1 MIFASDLV
9 DWHALWQVIYI
20 SAAAGLLISISMG
33 VAVVSSLRAQDDRA
47 AGRDGSAVALTAVAV
62 VGVAIVV
69 AAVIYGIYYI
79 TSK

>member
-20 SAAAGLLISISMG
+20 SAGAGLLISISMG
-33 VAVVSSLRAQDDRA
+33 IAVVASLRAQDDRA
-47 AGRDGSAVALTAVAV
+47 AGREGSAIGLTAVAV
-62 VGVAIVV
+62 VGVAVVV
-69 AAVIYGIYYI
+69 AAVVLGIYYI